1 LSEIRATTISD
12 ETGNGPIAL
21 TKQSAAKSWV
31 NFNGTGTIAI
41 RDSLN
46 VSSLTDNST
55 ANYYVNF
62 TNNMASEAYHVSNS
76 TAGNGTDVW
85 GFANTSTAGS
95 YEANR
100 IHVILRYVANNAGS
114 TNAADRTTMTTSAHG
129 DLA

>member
-1 LSEIRATTISD
+1 MSTLEVSNLNDGTTTVATTFV
-12 ETGNGPIAL
+12 TNG
-21 TKQSAAKSWV
+21 SAKAWV

-62 TNNMASEAYHVSNS
+62 ANNMASEAYHVSNS